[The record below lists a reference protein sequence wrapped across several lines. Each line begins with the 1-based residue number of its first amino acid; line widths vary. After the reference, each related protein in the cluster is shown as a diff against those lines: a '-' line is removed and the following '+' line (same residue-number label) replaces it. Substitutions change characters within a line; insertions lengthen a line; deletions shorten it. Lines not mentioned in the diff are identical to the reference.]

1 MSQFLSFFLWKTCQ
15 LWKFILFVVIDR
27 PYNHFQLTKKNQ
39 TLFQT
44 IVAAV
49 MIKVGKKFVW
59 GIVVHQKSFSG
70 KKEFHWYLHKNHH
83 TVQFYKKRSVGEL
96 PSSHFPCRGQKANN
110 ISLLIFDCAVTKDIQ
125 KCKYFITK
133 LKSKEFST
141 KWDQVCILKWSR
153 LACISSQS

>member
-1 MSQFLSFFLWKTCQ
+1 MVETPAKNVFAPNVRLCSSTWH
-15 LWKFILFVVIDR
+15 FII
-27 PYNHFQLTKKNQ
+27 TMAKKKNR

-153 LACISSQS
+153 LDCISSQS